1 MSRIPTEEGLMVTY
15 FKWAIAFV
23 IVFATAALTWVGKI
37 DPNIWIGSVLPLA
50 SVLIYNKVKK

>member
-1 MSRIPTEEGLMVTY
+1 MDISTY

-23 IVFATAALTWVGKI
+23 IVIATAAMTIMGHI